1 MDEIKQ
7 SHDPV
12 AIVGI
17 SCQLPGDINT
27 VNQFWNLLTQE
38 KNIIRP
44 LHSQRWKWPENVDV
58 TDGYRGID
66 QGVFFDN
73 IDCFDASFFKISP
86 KEAKLM
92 DPQQRM
98 LLEVSWQCIEDAG
111 LNPQQLAGS
120 KTGVYIG
127 ISNTDYHTLLLQAH
141 QETGG
146 YLSTGSGHY
155 AAANRLS
162 YFFNFIGPS
171 VAIDTASS
179 SSLVALCQAVDAI
192 RNQQCEQALV
202 GGINLIC
209 TPDNSISY
217 YQAGMLS
224 PDAKCNSFDASANG
238 YVRGEG
244 GAVVFLKRLSKAI
257 SDGHY
262 IYGVIRGSGVNHNGH
277 TSSITVPS
285 AFAQA
290 ALLREIYSSVDFKLE
305 TLSYIETHGS
315 GTPVGD
321 PLEIEG
327 LTRAFKGLSNKKW
340 RCALGSVKSNIGHLE
355 PASGIFGLLKVL
367 MAFQHKQLPATLN
380 HTHLNPNINFTDT
393 PFYVVDK
400 SEAWIRQCHF
410 GEEQPLRAGV
420 SSFGL
425 GGVNAHVVLE
435 EYVDKRPCSD
445 PIKSNQLLTH
455 IPLLRKFA
463 KIPREVDRNDAP
475 QLLVFSAKNKEA
487 LNNTIEKFLSYFSS
501 EECHHPIGDIA
512 YTLQVGRATLSER
525 FAVVAMNQAEVP
537 GLLQAYLHGDFIDCQ
552 YYVGSVALAENSIV
566 PQRATME
573 LALKKFNLE
582 QLAEWWVK
590 GAKIDWSRIHP
601 SFRRRVPLPTYS
613 FIKEKHW
620 VTVQETC
627 KLPLFTRTCISDL
640 QQNILQIM
648 ATVLQIE
655 SDHIGQDV
663 EMSELG
669 FDSLAFHELA
679 RRINEC
685 YGLRLTPAVFFETHT
700 LAGLTDYLQEEL
712 KKSSIVE
719 TNMQASPDETGV
731 MTQPSS
737 VKQAQDIAIIG
748 MAATMPKSENLNQ
761 FWNNLISGID
771 LVDEIPNERWGR
783 EAFMSSE
790 QPEIR
795 LGGFI
800 PNVEKFDPEFFH
812 ISPLEAELMDP
823 QQRCLMQSIW
833 QTIADARIDVNT
845 FSDTNTGL
853 FVGVMGADY
862 SELIAANKIAVN
874 AYTPIGLAHS
884 MLANRISFLLNM
896 KGPSEA
902 IDTACSSS
910 LVAVHR
916 AVVALQQGE
925 CDMAFAGGVN
935 LILSPTQSKAFS
947 HAGMLSKDARCKTFD
962 KSANGYVRAES
973 VAALLL
979 KPLSQAI
986 LDGDVIHGVIKG
998 SAVNHGGRATSLTAP
1013 NANAQADL
1021 LVDAYTQANID
1032 PVHLGYIET
1041 HGTGTSLGD
1050 PVEINGLKKAFSRL
1064 YSQWGHEQLPKSHC
1078 GLGSVKSNMG
1088 HAEAAAGIAGII
1100 KVLLAMK
1107 HNQLPGTLHF
1117 NELNPFI
1124 DLSQSP
1130 FYIVDKNQD
1139 WSPLRNTDNQP
1150 IPRYAG
1156 VSSFGFGG
1164 VNAHV
1169 VLSDYPST
1177 SCVRAEYSHHFNLAR
1192 YWFAPEVRLCE
1203 RSEDERGE
1211 TMTEAQ
1217 FSYWQDA
1224 VDLDAT
1230 PMKFDEHIVV
1240 LLEPENLLMS
1250 GESFFLETAQCIYM
1264 VSESATLATRYYE
1277 YAIRLFALIKGIIEN
1292 KPKHNIR
1299 LQVVVPSQYERIVY
1313 SGLSGL
1319 LKSAHLENPAI
1330 IGQLIQI
1337 DSQQKSNSLLT
1348 KIQRNVDVSEADIRY
1363 QQGVRQ
1369 VQRWFCLPPF
1379 EVNAPW
1385 KSKGVYLIT
1394 GGMGELGYI
1403 FARDIACKAKS
1414 SIIILTGRSLFNK
1427 QIGTRLK
1434 QLEQQGSVAEYHAIN
1449 VADERAVEVLIQDI
1463 LIQHGALNGIIH
1475 AAGVLQDNYILHKTE
1490 SEFKTVFTPKVEG
1503 VIALDNASKHISLD
1517 FFVVFSSFVGCLGNS
1532 GQADYATAN
1541 AFMDA
1546 YISYRNQLVL
1556 EGKRQ
1561 GKSLTMNWPL
1571 WQQGGMQMN
1580 AASVD
1585 YLSSKFGMV
1594 TINNEQGL
1602 IAFYQSL
1609 RSSGEQFL
1617 VGIGDKQ
1624 HLLLTRD
1631 SNIETIKADV
1641 LERLKQLVSSAVKMP
1656 VDKIV
1661 GDTLFRE
1668 YGIDSIMV
1676 IHLNKQFELI
1686 FGDISKTVLYEY
1698 QTLNEL
1704 SDYLI
1709 TSYQQECLAW
1719 TGAAQFKATSIP
1731 HTTQAVE
1738 HSLLKNKSNDAIA
1751 IIGLAGRYPDAEDV
1765 HQFWENLKEGK
1776 ESIQHIP
1783 SDRWNWEEYFV
1794 PHESY
1799 SSNQNKSYSKWGG
1812 FLSGFNEFDSLFF
1825 HISPRESLS
1834 IDPHERLF
1842 LQCSWEVMEDAGY
1855 TQKKLEK
1862 YHVGVFVG
1870 ITKTGFEAYGSEEGM
1885 KQGFNPRSSFSS
1897 VANRVSYCFN
1907 FDGPSLAI
1915 DTMCSSSLTAMHVAC
1930 QHIANGSC
1938 NLALVGGVNLYL
1950 HPSNYVYLSQM
1961 QMLSADGKNCSF
1973 GAHASGFVPGEGVG
1987 AILLKRLVD
1996 AERDGDNIYGV
2007 ICSTVV
2013 NHGGLTSGYTVPN
2026 PNAQRELVA
2035 RAITEAG
2042 MNAREISYIEAHG
2055 TGTILGDPIEIAGLT
2070 QAFHSFSDDKQYC
2083 AIGSVKSNIGHL
2095 EAAAG
2100 IAGVTKVLLQFKHQ
2114 QQVPSLNAEELN
2126 PNINFLKT
2134 PFYVQRM
2141 LTDWPAKT
2149 YGSERIAGISSFGAG
2164 GTNAHVVVK
2173 EYIQRK
2179 PAMDVEDKPILIIW
2193 SSKYEDGLRAYARK
2207 LHLFLS
2213 TGMAQ
2218 SYPQLS
2224 LENVAYSLSVGREEM
2239 TFRAAMIVK
2248 SLAELLDRLQLFIQN
2263 TQPVSSFIFLGEV
2276 NKPNAVSLL
2285 QHSLVDIGASW
2296 VTGSPVDWED
2306 LYRGSQAQR
2315 ISLPTYVFQKKKI
2328 WFSGNNSP
2336 LSFQVQQNT
2345 TECDRVLLAEMSGK
2359 QLPKLS
2365 LRPLL
2370 DSTTSINL
2378 IVNKGKNMDDSQQK
2392 ITLRPLTN
2400 VVSNEPSGEI
2410 ISEPLIISRDY
2421 LNEMKAQLNAQLA
2434 ELLFLDKSEIKHD
2447 EAFVNLGL
2455 DSIIGVEWVKKI
2467 SQHFGVKISATKLYD
2482 YPTIHDLAAFL
2493 CKLAAPASQIKQNHV
2508 FISDTQQEVEPE
2520 EVLLASV
2527 IVAPKGA
2534 EPFARD
2540 HGFPLPDGRGSDFS
2554 ENIRSRNLDLLVSE
2568 IATKSGVSSEPTQD
2582 NSQKIAIIGMSGRFP
2597 GANNIREFW
2606 SNLEN
2611 GIDSVVD
2618 VPKNRWSIE
2627 SHYSPD
2633 PKVKGKVYTNQL
2645 GAVADIDAFDS
2656 LFFNLSPVEA
2666 ECMDPQ
2672 SRLFLQEAWRAFE
2685 DAGYTPEK
2693 LAGSQCGTYV
2703 GIMQNDYGQMLYE
2716 HHDYKGSAQTALGN
2730 SSAIFAARMAYILNL
2745 KGPAV
2750 AIDTACSSSLVAA
2763 HMAATALKTHEI
2775 DMALVG
2781 GATLYLGVGGY
2792 LRMCD
2797 AGMLSPSGKC
2807 FSFDARADGFVPGEA
2822 VTAVILKRLDDAIRD
2837 NDPIYGVIVGS
2848 GLNQD
2853 GKSNGITAPS
2863 VASQVELQRN
2873 IYQRFNIDPLTI
2885 SYIETHGTGT
2895 KLGDPI
2901 EMEALIEVYGQYAG
2915 QRQYCAIGSVKSN
2928 VGHTSA
2934 AAGLVSLQKVLLS
2947 MKHRQLVP
2955 SLNYEKLN
2963 EHIDFTN
2970 SPFYVNTELK
2980 SWTMPQHEPR
2990 RAAINS
2996 FGFSGTNA
3004 HMVVEEYQRDDVVQH
3019 NRQLLVHELV
3029 MIPLSAKKPEQLL
3042 ELALQL
3048 QRFLMSS
3055 QTNLLDLAYTLQ
3067 TGRQSMLHRVVFL
3080 VSNLNELIEKLAEF
3094 GRGIQEID
3102 KVFHGK
3108 VAKNKSTTHL
3118 LYLDEDLQQGIRQWI
3133 IKRKLRQLA
3142 EIWVEG
3148 FEIDWSLFYTEHSGA
3163 RISLPTYPF
3172 SREKYWFTPST
3183 SHVRKIETQQNM
3195 ASVIVAPEVRLW
3207 ERSEGS
3213 ETMSEAQNLV
3223 FAHYQWHVKA
3233 LDESKRLQISPQT
3246 TVFLIDFPEHIVS
3259 KIKHK
3264 LMISV
3269 EVMYSS
3275 TLSDLGECALQ
3286 IFTDVFFKV
3295 KEWLKEKK
3303 EDNAQFIIVVP
3314 ELPLSCIYASLV
3326 SLLKV
3331 AALEHTRFKGKLI
3344 QFALSEKQDADF
3356 VLQRLQ
3362 QEINAAKRDTHI
3374 RYGHEHVREIRCLV
3388 ESHPLI
3394 MAPTSTIK
3402 KGGVYWLI
3410 GGLGGLGKIFARHF
3424 SSLHTVTLIL
3434 SGRSVVTVENQ
3445 EFIDELCRHGSQV
3458 EYLQVNV
3465 SDKHQVKQTVQKIK
3479 QRYKQLNGI
3488 VHAAGVIHDALIH
3501 KKESSDIRAVW
3512 QAKVDG
3518 IIHIDEATQFEPL
3531 DFMVLFSSIAS
3542 VLGNIGQV
3550 DYSGANAFLDGFAEF
3565 RNQQVRTGIR
3575 AGKTLSINWPLW
3587 RDGGMSVD
3595 KQTELWFER
3604 RAGIVALTTSQGLTA
3619 FDDALMSGHDSLLV
3633 VAGEIEK
3640 IRSYLAIT
3648 HSNLDGFLSSQVPN
3662 EPVGGHN
3669 GRQRTEMVQE
3679 SVRQLC
3685 SDLLKINPQELELD
3699 LDFSEYGMDSILMM
3713 SMLNKL
3719 EEKYHQPVEPS
3730 VIIDYPTIR
3739 ALADYLI
3746 RENIAGVSRE
3756 RETEHTTV
3764 STSRDLANKSRAV
3777 GSEQV
3782 KTSRKIAII
3791 GQACRFPQSP
3801 TLEKF
3806 WDNLVHGHDL
3816 ITEVSADRWDASL
3829 VYSADKSEPGK
3840 TYTNLGGFLD
3850 DIAAFDAAFF
3860 GIDEEEAAT
3869 IDPQHRIILE
3879 LAQELFD
3886 RAGFTRERVDGTNT
3900 SVFIGAKENNYIRNH
3915 YAQIPAGQLKHT
3927 IVNSIGN
3934 MIAARVSDFYNLT
3947 GVAKTIDTA
3956 CSSSLVAVHDA
3967 CQSII
3972 HGESELAIAGGI
3984 FLLVDS
3990 FAHVGFSKANVL
4002 SEEGKSYVFDERANG
4017 FVLGEGAGLVL
4028 LKDYEAAI
4036 RDGDPILGVI
4046 LGSAVNNDGKTMGL
4060 TVPNQEGQ
4068 KRVIQDALTRSNI
4081 SADAVSYLEA
4091 HGTGTLLGD
4100 PIEIRAATQVYQAY
4114 TNEKQYCALGS
4125 VKSNIGHTM
4134 TAAGIASLI
4143 KVLLSMQHKK
4153 IPATLHC
4160 TQPHPRFKFGESP
4173 FYPNTELRDWL
4184 PRNGTRIAAISSLGF
4199 GGTNCHMII
4208 EEAGA

>member
-7 SHDPV
+7 SHDPI

-17 SCQLPGDINT
+17 SCQLPGGINT
-27 VNQFWNLLTQE
+27 VDQFWNLLIQE
-38 KNIIRP
+38 KNMIRP
-44 LHSQRWKWPENVDV
+44 LHSLRWKWPANVDA
-58 TDGYRGID
+58 TAGYRGID
-66 QGVFFDN
+66 QGVFFEN
-73 IDCFDASFFKISP
+73 IDCFDANFFNISP

-98 LLEVSWQCIEDAG
+98 LLEASWQCIEDAG
-111 LNPQQLAGS
+111 LNPLQLAGS

-162 YFFNFIGPS
+162 YFFNLIGPS

-192 RNQQCEQALV
+192 RNRQCEQALV

-217 YQAGMLS
+217 YHAGMLS
-224 PDAKCNSFDASANG
+224 PDAKCKSFDAGADG

-244 GAVVFLKRLSKAI
+244 GAVVFLKPLDKAI
-257 SDGHY
+257 TDGHH
-262 IYGVIRGSGVNHNGH
+262 IYGVIRGSAVNHNGR

-285 AFAQA
+285 ASSQA
-290 ALLREIYSSVDFKLE
+290 ALLREIYSRVDFKLE

-327 LTRAFKGLSNKKW
+327 LTHAFKGLSNKKW
-340 RCALGSVKSNIGHLE
+340 RCGLGSVKSNIGHLE

-367 MAFQHKQLPATLN
+367 MAFQHQQLPATLN
-380 HTHLNPNINFTDT
+380 HIQLNPNIDFTDT
-393 PFYVVDK
+393 PFYIVDK
-400 SEAWIRQCHF
+400 SEEWIRQRHL

-435 EYVDKRPCSD
+435 SYVDKRPCSD
-445 PIKSNQLLTH
+445 PIKSFQLSNK

-463 KIPREVDRNDAP
+463 KIQHDVDRNDAP

-487 LNNTIEKFLSYFSS
+487 LKNNIEKFLGYFSS
-501 EECHHPIGDIA
+501 EVCHHPLGDIA

-552 YYVGSVALAENSIV
+552 YYVGSVALAENSV
-566 PQRATME
+566 APTLSTME

-582 QLAEWWVK
+582 QLAQWWVK
-590 GAKIDWSRIHP
+590 GAIIDWSRIHP

-620 VTVQETC
+620 VSVQETSD
-627 KLPLFTRTCISDL
+627 LPSPKRACIADL

-655 SDHIGQDV
+655 SDYIGPDV

-685 YGLRLTPAVFFETHT
+685 YGERLTPAVFFETHT
-700 LAGLTDYLQEEL
+700 LAGLTQYLQE
-712 KKSSIVE
+712 KGK
-719 TNMQASPDETGV
+719 NSPI
-731 MTQPSS
+731 
-737 VKQAQDIAIIG
+737 KQAHRDDRKVGKKEQDIAIIG
-748 MAATMPKSENLNQ
+748 MAATMPKSENLHQ
-761 FWNNLISGID
+761 FWRNLISGID
-771 LVDEIPNERWGR
+771 LVDEIPIERWGR
-783 EAFMSSE
+783 DAFMSAE
-790 QPEIR
+790 QPELR
-795 LGGFI
+795 FGGFI
-800 PNVEKFDPEFFH
+800 SNVEKFDPEFFH

-823 QQRCLMQSIW
+823 QQRCLMQTIW
-833 QTIADARIDVNT
+833 QTIADARMDVKT

-935 LILSPTQSKAFS
+935 LILSPTQSNAFS
-947 HAGMLSKDARCKTFD
+947 QAGMLSKDARCKTFD
-962 KSANGYVRAES
+962 KSANGYVRAEG

-979 KPLSQAI
+979 KPLSQA
-986 LDGDVIHGVIKG
+986 LVDGDVIHGVIKG
-998 SAVNHGGRATSLTAP
+998 AAVNHGGRATSLTAP

-1032 PVHLGYIET
+1032 PIHLGYIET

-1064 YSQWGHEQLPKSHC
+1064 YSQWGHDQLPKPHC

-1088 HAEAAAGIAGII
+1088 HAEACAGIAGII

-1107 HNQLPGTLHF
+1107 QNQLPGMLHF
-1117 NELNPFI
+1117 KELNPFI

-1139 WSPLRNTDNQP
+1139 WSPLRNADNQP

-1169 VLSDYPST
+1169 VLSDYHST
-1177 SCVRAEYSHHFNLAR
+1177 PCVRAEYSHHFNLAP
-1192 YWFAPEVRLCE
+1192 YWFLPLTQDVVTQPEQPNVSIQTL
-1203 RSEDERGE
+1203 
-1211 TMTEAQ
+1211 
-1217 FSYWQDA
+1217 YWKDA
-1224 VDLDAT
+1224 TDINVT
-1230 PMKFDEHIVV
+1230 PMKIDEHIIV
-1240 LLEPENLLMS
+1240 LIEPENLLMS
-1250 GESFFLETAQCIYM
+1250 GESFYHETAQCTCM
-1264 VSESATLATRYYE
+1264 VSESTRLATRFYE
-1277 YAIRLFALIKGIIEN
+1277 YAIQLFALIKGLIEK
-1292 KPKHNIR
+1292 KPTHHIR
-1299 LQVVVPSQYERIVY
+1299 IQVVVPSQYERLVY
-1313 SGLSGL
+1313 CGLSGL
-1319 LKSAHLENPAI
+1319 LKSAQLENPAI

-1337 DSQQKSNSLLT
+1337 DGQQTSNELRI
-1348 KIQRNVDVSEADIRY
+1348 KIQNNVDVLDADIRY
-1363 QQGVRQ
+1363 QQDVRQ
-1369 VQRWFCLPPF
+1369 IQRSQPLAHHQAS
-1379 EVNAPW
+1379 APW
-1385 KSKGVYLIT
+1385 KPKGVYLIT
-1394 GGMGELGYI
+1394 GGMGALGYL
-1403 FARDIACKAKS
+1403 FALDIACKAKS
-1414 SIIILTGRSLFNK
+1414 PIVILTGRSLFNK
-1427 QIGTRLK
+1427 QISSR
-1434 QLEQQGSVAEYHAIN
+1434 LEQLGCVAEYHAID
-1449 VADERAVEVLIQDI
+1449 VADERAVEILVQDI
-1463 LIQHGALNGIIH
+1463 VIRHGELNGIIH
-1475 AAGVLQDNYILHKTE
+1475 AAGVLQDNYMLHKTE
-1490 SEFKTVFTPKVEG
+1490 SEFKTVFTPKVDG
-1503 VIALDNASKHISLD
+1503 IIALDNASKHVSLD

-1532 GQADYATAN
+1532 GQADYAAAN

-1546 YISYRNQLVL
+1546 YISYRNHLVRD
-1556 EGKRQ
+1556 GARQ
-1561 GKSLTMNWPL
+1561 GKSLTINWPL
-1571 WQQGGMQMN
+1571 WQYGGMQMN
-1580 AASVD
+1580 VAAVD

-1594 TINNEQGL
+1594 TIDNEQGL
-1602 IAFYQSL
+1602 RAFYEAM
-1609 RSSGEQFL
+1609 RSSDEQFL
-1617 VGIGDKQ
+1617 VGTSDKKDLFSAASVRSVIP
-1624 HLLLTRD
+1624 HE

-1641 LERLKQLVSSAVKMP
+1641 LERLKQLVSSAAKMP
-1656 VDKIV
+1656 VEKIA

-1676 IHLNKQFELI
+1676 INLNKQFELI
-1686 FGDISKTVLYEY
+1686 FGDISKTLLYEY

-1709 TSYQQECLAW
+1709 KSYRQECVAW
-1719 TGAAQFKATSIP
+1719 TGAVQFQRSSPGSLDCFVPRTDGVLDSGEAQTRQDDGDKT
-1731 HTTQAVE
+1731 
-1738 HSLLKNKSNDAIA
+1738 NDAIA

-1776 ESIQHIP
+1776 ASIKEVP
-1783 SDRWNWEEYFV
+1783 AERWNWQEYFV
-1794 PHESY
+1794 PTELY
-1799 SSNQNKSYSKWGG
+1799 SREHNKSYSKWGG
-1812 FLSGFNEFDSLFF
+1812 FLSGFDEFDSLFF

-1855 TQKKLEK
+1855 TQKKLDQ
-1862 YHVGVFVG
+1862 YNVGVFVG
-1870 ITKTGFEAYGSEEGM
+1870 VTKTGFEAYRSEEGLQ
-1885 KQGFNPRSSFSS
+1885 QGFNPRTSFSS
-1897 VANRVSYCFN
+1897 IANRVSYFFN

-1915 DTMCSSSLTAMHVAC
+1915 DTMCSSSLTAMHIAC
-1930 QHIANGSC
+1930 QHIYNGSC

-1961 QMLSADGKNCSF
+1961 QMLSADDKNCSF
-1973 GAHASGFVPGEGVG
+1973 GAGASGFVPGEGVG
-1987 AILLKRLVD
+1987 ALLLKRLVD

-2007 ICSTVV
+2007 ICSSVV
-2013 NHGGLTSGYTVPN
+2013 NHGGLTAGYTVPN
-2026 PNAQRELVA
+2026 PNAQRELVS
-2035 RAITEAG
+2035 RAIAEAG
-2042 MNAREISYIEAHG
+2042 IHARSISYIEAHG
-2055 TGTILGDPIEIAGLT
+2055 TGTILGDPIEISGLT
-2070 QAFHSFSDDKQYC
+2070 QAFAPFSDEKQYC

-2114 QQVPSLNAEELN
+2114 QKVPSLNADELN
-2126 PNINFLKT
+2126 PNINFSKT
-2134 PFYVQRM
+2134 PFYVQRT
-2141 LTDWPAKT
+2141 LTDWQAGT
-2149 YGSERIAGISSFGAG
+2149 YGTERIAGISSFGAG
-2164 GTNAHVVVK
+2164 GTNAHVIVK
-2173 EYIQRK
+2173 EYLQRQ
-2179 PAMDVEDKPILIIW
+2179 PVIDVEEKPMLIIW
-2193 SSKYEDGLRAYARK
+2193 TSQYEDGLREYARK

-2213 TGMAQ
+2213 RGLSQ
-2218 SYPQLS
+2218 SCAHMS
-2224 LENVAYSLSVGREEM
+2224 LENVAYSLSVGREAM
-2239 TFRAAMIVK
+2239 TFRAAILVK
-2248 SLAELLDRLQLFIQN
+2248 SMAELLDKLQLFIQN
-2263 TQPVSSFIFLGEV
+2263 PKPVSSSIYLGEV
-2276 NKPNAVSLL
+2276 NQPNAVHLEQYGL
-2285 QHSLVDIGASW
+2285 ADLATSW
-2296 VTGSPVDWED
+2296 VTGSPVDWVG
-2306 LYRGSQAQR
+2306 LYLGSQAQR
-2315 ISLPTYVFQKKKI
+2315 ISLPTYAFQKKKS
-2328 WFSGNNSP
+2328 WFPASKPIENPDRVRLAEISGNQS
-2336 LSFQVQQNT
+2336 
-2345 TECDRVLLAEMSGK
+2345 
-2359 QLPKLS
+2359 PKLS
-2365 LRPLL
+2365 LRPLV
-2370 DSTTSINL
+2370 DSVSPINL
-2378 IVNKGKNMDDSQQK
+2378 IENKGKTMIDTQQK
-2392 ITLRPLTN
+2392 ITLRNLTT
-2400 VVSNEPSGEI
+2400 VVSNMPSSEATPEPVVF
-2410 ISEPLIISRDY
+2410 SRDY
-2421 LNEMKAQLNAQLA
+2421 LDDVKAQLNAQLA
-2434 ELLFLDKSEIKHD
+2434 ELLFLDKSDIKHD

-2467 SQHFGVKISATKLYD
+2467 SQHFGIKISATKLYD
-2482 YPTIHDLAAFL
+2482 YPTINDLASFL
-2493 CKLAAPASQIKQNHV
+2493 CKAVARPEQTKQNAEL
-2508 FISDTQQEVEPE
+2508 FTSPE
-2520 EVLLASV
+2520 KSEAQS
-2527 IVAPKGA
+2527 
-2534 EPFARD
+2534 
-2540 HGFPLPDGRGSDFS
+2540 PLPDARGSDF
-2554 ENIRSRNLDLLVSE
+2554 LDSLVQE
-2568 IATKSGVSSEPTQD
+2568 PATKSEVSAERTQD

-2618 VPKNRWSIE
+2618 VPKNRWNIDA
-2627 SHYSPD
+2627 HYSPSL
-2633 PKVKGKVYTNQL
+2633 KAKGKVYTNQL

-2693 LAGSQCGTYV
+2693 LAGSQCGSYV

-2763 HMAATALKTHEI
+2763 HMAMMALKTHEI

-2792 LRMCD
+2792 QRMCD

-2837 NDPIYGVIVGS
+2837 NDPIYGVIIGS

-2853 GKSNGITAPS
+2853 GKTNGITAPS
-2863 VASQVELQRN
+2863 VASQIELQRN
-2873 IYQRFNIDPLTI
+2873 IYQRFKIDPSTI
-2885 SYIETHGTGT
+2885 SYVETHGTGT

-2901 EMEALIEVYGQYAG
+2901 EMEALMDVYGQHTE

-2955 SLNYEKLN
+2955 SLHYQTPN

-2980 SWTMPQHEPR
+2980 AWTTSPHEPR

-3004 HMVVEEYQRDDVVQH
+3004 HMVIEEYQRGDVAQH
-3019 NRQLLVHELV
+3019 NPKAPVNELL
-3029 MIPLSAKKPEQLL
+3029 MIPMSAKKPEQLF

-3048 QRFLMSS
+3048 QRFLMNS

-3067 TGRQSMLHRVVFL
+3067 IGRQAMLHRVVFV
-3080 VSNLNELIEKLAEF
+3080 VSNLHELIEKLAAF
-3094 GRGIQEID
+3094 SSGIQDID
-3102 KVFHGK
+3102 NVFHGK

-3118 LYLDEDLQQGIRQWI
+3118 LYLDEDMQQGIRQWI
-3133 IKRKLRQLA
+3133 FKRKLRQLA

-3148 FEIDWSLFYTEHSGA
+3148 FELDWSLFYTEQSCM

-3172 SREKYWFTPST
+3172 SREKHWFTSLT
-3183 SHVRKIETQQNM
+3183 SEVTSRIVLEEAPISKIETHQN
-3195 ASVIVAPEVRLW
+3195 RL
-3207 ERSEGS
+3207 
-3213 ETMSEAQNLV
+3213 
-3223 FAHYQWHVKA
+3223 FAHYQWHVKPI
-3233 LDESKRLQISPQT
+3233 DESKRLQSSPQT
-3246 TVFLIDFPEHIVS
+3246 TLFMVDFPEHIVS
-3259 KIKHK
+3259 QIKNK
-3264 LMISV
+3264 LMASV
-3269 EVMYSS
+3269 EVMYSPTAS
-3275 TLSDLGECALQ
+3275 HPGECALQ
-3286 IFTDVFFKV
+3286 MFTDVFFKV

-3303 EDNAQFIIVVP
+3303 EDHAQFIIVVP

-3331 AALEHTRFKGKLI
+3331 AALENTRFSGKLI
-3344 QFALSEKQDADF
+3344 QFSLSEEQDANF
-3356 VLQRLQ
+3356 VAKHLQH
-3362 QEINAAKRDTHI
+3362 EILDAKGDTHI
-3374 RYGHEHVREIRCLV
+3374 RYGRENAREIRCLV
-3388 ESHPLI
+3388 ESKRETI
-3394 MAPTSTIK
+3394 DSSTMIK
-3402 KGGVYWLI
+3402 EGGVYWLT

-3424 SSLHTVTLIL
+3424 ASLQNVTLIL
-3434 SGRSVVTVENQ
+3434 SGRSELTAENQ
-3445 EFIDELCRHGSQV
+3445 IFMDELCGSGANV
-3458 EYLQVNV
+3458 EYFQVDV
-3465 SDKHQVKQTVQKIK
+3465 SDKQQVKQTVLQIK
-3479 QRYKQLNGI
+3479 QRFNQLNGI

-3501 KKESSDIRAVW
+3501 KKERCEIRAVW

-3542 VLGNIGQV
+3542 VLGNIGQA
-3550 DYSGANAFLDGFAEF
+3550 DYSGANAFLDEFAAF
-3565 RNQQVRTGIR
+3565 RNQQVQTGIR
-3575 AGKTLSINWPLW
+3575 SGKTLSINWPLW
-3587 RDGGMSVD
+3587 RDGGMGVD

-3604 RAGIVALTTSQGLTA
+3604 RAGIVSLATSQGLMA
-3619 FDDALMSGHDSLLV
+3619 FDEALMRDHDSLLV
-3633 VAGEIEK
+3633 VGGDLEK
-3640 IRSYLAIT
+3640 IRHYLAI
-3648 HSNLDGFLSSQVPN
+3648 QP
-3662 EPVGGHN
+3662 
-3669 GRQRTEMVQE
+3669 RQTPQKKSEETSVEHVDTVQE

-3685 SDLLKINPQELELD
+3685 SDLLKINAHELELD

-3739 ALADYLI
+3739 TLSDYLI
-3746 RENIAGVSRE
+3746 RENIAKLMVAPVPNTPSLRGTKQSSEPYSEPRIASQARKNEIGDEAQKE
-3756 RETEHTTV
+3756 RGQ
-3764 STSRDLANKSRAV
+3764 K
-3777 GSEQV
+3777 
-3782 KTSRKIAII
+3782 SRKIAII

-3816 ITEVSADRWDASL
+3816 ITEVSADRWDPSL

-3860 GIDEEEAAT
+3860 GINEEEAAT

-3915 YAQIPAGQLKHT
+3915 YSLIPAGQLKHT

-3972 HGESELAIAGGI
+3972 HGDSELAIAGGI

-4028 LKDYEAAI
+4028 LKDYDAAL
-4036 RDGDPILGVI
+4036 RDGDPIIGVV

-4068 KRVIQDALTRSNI
+4068 KRVIQEALTRSNI

-4134 TAAGIASLI
+4134 TAAGVASLI
-4143 KVLLSMQHKK
+4143 KVLLSLQHKK

-4160 TQPHPRFKFGESP
+4160 SQPHPRFKFGESP
-4173 FYPNTELRDWL
+4173 FYPNTELSDWL